1 VSLLRWAAVGCA
13 SSLVLAAA
21 SSGSVRG
28 AADVETHSA
37 AVEPVSFPERDA
49 RLQADLDRELS
60 RPPFRS
66 LVRNRQISV
75 ALVDLSRRDA
85 RYAAMDDDR
94 MRYAASLPKIAILLG
109 VFDRIVAGDLEYTRP
124 LREKLERMIRRSD
137 NRASS
142 ELIALIGFGAIAR
155 TLKDPRYAL
164 YDPDRNGGLWIGKD
178 YGGPLGYWHRDPL
191 HSISHGATARQVARF
206 FVMLDRGKLISPWAS
221 AEMKRI
227 LGQPEIRHKFVR
239 GLAGLPRL
247 LIFRKSGSWKQW
259 HADAALVEHD
269 GKRYVAVAL
278 VENPSGERV
287 LSSLIGRLDRI
298 AGRVAAPM
306 AAAP

>member
-1 VSLLRWAAVGCA
+1 MTVRRWAAFGGLV
-13 SSLVLAAA
+13 SLVLACA
-21 SSGSVRG
+21 SSGSVR
-28 AADVETHSA
+28 SA
-37 AVEPVSFPERDA
+37 VDPASEEPAGPLSLPERDP
-49 RLQADLDRELS
+49 RLQAALEIELA

-66 LVRNRQISV
+66 LVRHRQISV
-75 ALVDLSRRDA
+75 SLVDLSAREP
-85 RYAAMDDDR
+85 RYAALDDDR

-109 VFDRIVAGDLEYTRP
+109 VFDRIVAGELEYTRS
-124 LREKLERMIRRSD
+124 LRNQLELMIRRSD

-142 ELIALIGFGAIAR
+142 GLIELIGFETIAR
-155 TLKDPRYAL
+155 TLEDPRYAL

-191 HSISHGATARQVARF
+191 HNISHGATARQVARF
-206 FVMLDRGKLISPWAS
+206 FVMLDQGELISPWAS

-239 GLAGLPRL
+239 GLAALPRL
-247 LIFRKSGSWKQW
+247 LIFRKSGTWKHW

-278 VENPSGERV
+278 VENPAGEQV
-287 LSSLIGRLDRI
+287 LSRLIGRLDRI
-298 AGRVAAPM
+298 AGKRPAQV